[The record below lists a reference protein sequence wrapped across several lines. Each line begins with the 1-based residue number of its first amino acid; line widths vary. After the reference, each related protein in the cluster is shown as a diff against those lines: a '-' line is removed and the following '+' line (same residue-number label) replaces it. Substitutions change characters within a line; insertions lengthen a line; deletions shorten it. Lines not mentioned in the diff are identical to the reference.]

1 MKQFQ
6 IIIISG
12 IIILGVFCYTL
23 LQPGLWKNQISNYCN
38 NKLLKGSLWKI
49 DLGDLNGNM
58 LSKITGKG
66 MEIYHSNGYSVTFS
80 DWSVKL
86 NILNTLFRLPTF
98 EVININD
105 YSIHMSILDENISD
119 SSTSHLNIIPKMF
132 PDFQVKS
139 YSISGSINVENKFY
153 PIAFSSQGSVKAKDN
168 KLSLQLNK
176 SVIHDSIYL
185 DKLEIDEGKI
195 RLDADE
201 QNILMELEANWKN
214 IPIHYSILFNDNR
227 ERSIES
233 NLEFKHFKMAD
244 YLPNFPKIN
253 PNFNQLSGYIN
264 FNVHGRNT
272 RTNLKLWNDI
282 GDTIP
287 SKFDLDIRKN
297 IVIINNGRI
306 EFDSSSLD
314 INFMF
319 NPEGRLAGSCYVHH
333 LKFDDWFNT
342 KSKIILDGDFNY
354 EGVISND
361 KIREWSF
368 SADVLETGLLPK
380 DTLTVSVSGAYD
392 GTTFELTEPL
402 LAILNG
408 QYVKMD
414 GFFDIPSSESRWTI
428 SSMDMDLAL
437 LPFKIKG
444 IDVDG
449 IVTGSISA
457 NGDFA
462 SPSIELD
469 LLVEDVNAYLF
480 SSSRLLVKGDIQNPV
495 ILQGGGMNLTFE
507 NGKWSGFELGE
518 GELDVTFDKGDIFI
532 KDISTISREN
542 FLQASG
548 KLIQRKFISLDR
560 IQMAYDSHYLAIPQ
574 PIEATLIHNGIS
586 VKPFVVHVNDGVI
599 EGVLQV
605 GSDIDGRIKLSNV
618 DGGFINKF
626 FPKNKLDLYGL
637 LFGEIGFTK
646 TDLDQSASFDMTMK
660 NGQIY
665 NQVFN
670 DLTFSAV
677 FKKGTIHIEEFSL
690 TNNEQT
696 GIQIT
701 GSIPI
706 KEISSSK
713 TVDISSHFSFL
724 NTDILTQFIP
734 DGFPIEGIV
743 SGNFN
748 LKNEDSSPLY
758 EFYLT
763 IKNGFYDKIDL
774 GTVSAKGYYRNN
786 LLTFDSFSSTNS
798 KGDIT
803 GSASL
808 PMKLDYNSIEF
819 GNKVLSEPVDINVR
833 GSFNHMEFL
842 TDYLSIADSLRGT
855 VNIELSING
864 GWEQLIRN
872 GKISLEDCRL
882 YTSTLGDPITK
893 IDGKG
898 TLKQNILNIDQFQC
912 MKSENKLGG
921 KNLFVKGNIDL
932 TQFFNPNYGLLVSG
946 ENLFFKSL
954 TDDVEGDVN
963 IDLNIAGRDTV
974 SIVGTILLND
984 LMLFKEFT
992 TSVTIGKELRNEE
1005 SSLLYYD
1012 IDFPIKE
1019 SISLVNSQ
1027 IDAKLSGELHYTK
1040 WGNNTADYSGELFF
1054 TDGKFYY
1061 YSEVFTI
1068 SEGLLYFTRKGFNPI
1083 LDIIAMTDIED
1094 EEIQISFTGPLNEPN
1109 LTLSSE
1115 SGFSQSDILELL
1127 TWGKRFEDESIS
1139 YTGLGNQAAEKLKK
1153 WLDTQFDRKI
1163 MEMSGLNEL
1172 GILEEV
1178 QIEGATGLFD
1188 PNKADAFSIK
1198 AGLSKKISLQYAY
1211 HRSFSL
1217 ANPSH
1222 MVGIEYKVNR
1232 HFSLLGNVDE
1242 NGRVHAKYRLRY
1254 SY

>member
-6 IIIISG
+6 IIIVSG

-38 NKLLKGSLWKI
+38 NNLLKGSLWKI
-49 DLGDLNGNM
+49 DFGDLNGNM

-66 MEIYHSNGYSVTFS
+66 MEIYHSNGNSVTFS

-86 NILNTLFRLPTF
+86 NILNTLFRLPSF

-105 YSIHMSILDENISD
+105 CSIHMSILDENISD

-176 SVIHDSIYL
+176 SVINDSIYW

-201 QNILMELEANWKN
+201 QNISMELEANWKN
-214 IPIHYSILFNDNR
+214 IPIHYSILLNDNR

-233 NLEFKHFKMAD
+233 NLEFKHFKLVD
-244 YLPNFPKIN
+244 YLPDFPKIN
-253 PNFNQLSGYIN
+253 PDFNQLSGYIN
-264 FNVHGRNT
+264 FDVHGSNT

-287 SKFDLDIRKN
+287 GKFDLDIRKN

-306 EFDSSSLD
+306 EFNSSSLD
-314 INFMF
+314 INFML
-319 NPEGRLAGSCYVHH
+319 NPEGRLAGSCYAHH
-333 LKFDDWFNT
+333 LKLDDWFNT
-342 KSKIILDGDFNY
+342 QSKIILDGDFNY

-368 SADVLETGLLPK
+368 SSDVLETGLLHK

-402 LAILNG
+402 IAILNG

-437 LPFKIKG
+437 LPFKING
-444 IDVDG
+444 IDIDG
-449 IVTGSISA
+449 KVTGSISA

-480 SSSRLLVKGDIQNPV
+480 SSSRLLVKGDIQNPE

-518 GELDVTFDKGDIFI
+518 GELDMTFDKGDIFI

-548 KLIQRKFISLDR
+548 KIIQRKIISLDR

-574 PIEATLIHNGIS
+574 SIEATLIHNGIS
-586 VKPFVVHVNDGVI
+586 VKPFVVHVDDGVI

-605 GSDIDGRIKLSNV
+605 DSKIDGRIKMSNI

-646 TDLDQSASFDMTMK
+646 TDLDQSVSFDMTMK

-670 DLTFSAV
+670 DLTLSAV

-690 TNNEQT
+690 TNKEQT

-706 KEISSSK
+706 KEISSSN

-748 LKNEDSSPLY
+748 LKNENSSPLY

-763 IKNGFYDKIDL
+763 IKNGSYDKIDL
-774 GTVSAKGYYRNN
+774 GAVSAKGYYRNN
-786 LLTFDSFSSTNS
+786 MLTFDSFTSTNS
-798 KGDIT
+798 KGDIK

-819 GNKVLSEPVDINVR
+819 GNKVLNEPVDINVR
-833 GSFNHMEFL
+833 GSFNHMKFL

-882 YTSTLGDPITK
+882 YTSTLGNPITK
-893 IDGKG
+893 IDGEG

-912 MKSENKLGG
+912 MKSGNKLGG
-921 KNLFVKGNIDL
+921 KNLFVNGNIDL
-932 TQFFNPNYGLLVSG
+932 TQFFNPNYDLLVSG
-946 ENLFFKSL
+946 EKLFFKSL

-974 SIVGTILLND
+974 SIVGTILLNE

-992 TSVTIGKELRNEE
+992 TSVTIGKEVRNEE

-1068 SEGLLYFTRKGFNPI
+1068 SEGLLYFTRKGFNPT

-1217 ANPSH
+1217 TNPSH